1 MFSMTT
7 LPQWRRNL
15 YILFGVQLLTTA
27 GFSLVFPFLPLY
39 IRELGVATRGSLEF
53 WSGMVF
59 STQAFTMM
67 ISSPFWGVIADRY
80 GRKPM
85 LLRATLGGAILITLM
100 GFAQNAEQL
109 VLLRTIQ
116 GFVTG
121 VISSVNALV
130 AATAPKEK
138 TGSALG
144 LLMLG
149 RWGGIA
155 LGPVVGGVLGDAFGY
170 RESFIITGVMLTIAG
185 VAVLF
190 WVHEEFT
197 PVEKAKR
204 PSMIGGY
211 RALLTAPG
219 MIGLY
224 SLSFLR
230 SLGQMMIYP
239 VAALFMIQ
247 LMHTESGAATW
258 TGLMIGSVAGASALS
273 GVYLGRLG
281 DSIGH
286 ERIMLASAVA
296 CTLFYLPQPFVSTP
310 WQLIALQALG
320 GLAVGGLLSPM
331 AALLNLWTPAGTQGA
346 TYGLENSIAAGGR
359 TIAPL
364 LAALIAGWW
373 GVRAVFGATALVY
386 LAVAL
391 LVTWMVAHQRER
403 EAAQEIGGMGV
414 TGD

>member
-1 MFSMTT
+1 M
-7 LPQWRRNL
+7 PQWRRNL

-39 IRELGVATRGSLEF
+39 IREIGVATRGSLEF

-67 ISSPFWGVIADRY
+67 ISSPLWGVVADRY

-85 LLRATLGGAILITLM
+85 LLRATFGGAILIAMM
-100 GFAQNAEQL
+100 GFVQNAEQL

-116 GFVTG
+116 GAVTG

-130 AATAPKEK
+130 AASAPKEK
-138 TGSALG
+138 SGSALG

-170 RESFIITGVMLTIAG
+170 RESFVITGILLLIAG
-185 VAVLF
+185 IAVWF

-197 PVEKAKR
+197 PVEKSKR
-204 PSMIGGY
+204 PSIVGGY
-211 RALLTAPG
+211 RTLLRAPG
-219 MIGLY
+219 MAGLY
-224 SLSFLR
+224 ALSFLR
-230 SLGQMMIYP
+230 SLAQMMIYP
-239 VAALFMIQ
+239 VAALFMIE
-247 LMHTESGAATW
+247 LMHTESGVATW
-258 TGLMIGSVAGASALS
+258 TGLMIGSVAAASALS

-281 DSIGH
+281 DRVGH
-286 ERIMLASAVA
+286 ERIMIVSAIA
-296 CTLFYLPQPFVSTP
+296 CMLFYLPQPFVTTP
-310 WQLIALQALG
+310 WQLITLQALG
-320 GLAVGGLLSPM
+320 GLAVGGLLAPM
-331 AALLNLWTPAGTQGA
+331 AALMNLWTPAGTQGA

-364 LAALIAGWW
+364 LAGLIATWF
-373 GVRAVFGATALVY
+373 GVRAVFGATAVVY
-386 LAVAL
+386 LAVAV
-391 LVTWMVAHQRER
+391 LVLWMATQRE
-403 EAAQEIGGMGV
+403 EQEKSRALRDALGE
-414 TGD
+414 

>member
-1 MFSMTT
+1 MI
-7 LPQWRRNL
+7 PQWRRNL
-15 YILFGVQLLTTA
+15 YVLFGVQLLTTA

-39 IRELGVATRGSLEF
+39 IKELGVATRGSLEF

-59 STQAFTMM
+59 STQALMMM
-67 ISSPFWGVIADRY
+67 ISSPIWGVVADRY

-116 GFVTG
+116 GAITG
-121 VISSVNALV
+121 VVSSVNALV

-149 RWGGIA
+149 RWGGVA
-155 LGPVVGGVLGDAFGY
+155 LGPVIGGILGDAFGF
-170 RESFIITGVMLTIAG
+170 RESFWITGVMLAVAG
-185 VAVLF
+185 LCVWL

-204 PSMIGGY
+204 PSLVGSYSM
-211 RALLTAPG
+211 LLRAPG
-219 MIGLY
+219 MAGLY

-239 VAALFMIQ
+239 VVALFMIE
-247 LMHTESGAATW
+247 LMGTESGAATAS
-258 TGLMIGSVAGASALS
+258 GLMIGAVAAASAIS
-273 GVYLGRLG
+273 SVYLGQLG
-281 DSIGH
+281 DRIGH
-286 ERIMLASAVA
+286 ERILAASAVGA
-296 CTLFYLPQPFVSTP
+296 VLFYLPQPFVTAP
-310 WQLIALQALG
+310 WQLIILQ
-320 GLAVGGLLSPM
+320 GLTGFTLGGLLSPM
-331 AALLNLWTPAGTQGA
+331 AALMNLWTPPNTQGA
-346 TYGLENSIAAGGR
+346 TYALDNSVAAAGRSISPMIAAGVA
-359 TIAPL
+359 T
-364 LAALIAGWW
+364 WV
-373 GVRAVFGATALVY
+373 GVRGVFGITALVY
-386 LAVAL
+386 GAIAVQVL
-391 LVTWMVAHQRER
+391 WMAQSMRARR
-403 EAAQEIGGMGV
+403 EAQEQKAQLV

>member
-1 MFSMTT
+1 MQKLAT
-7 LPQWRRNL
+7 LPQWRKNL

-39 IRELGVATRGSLEF
+39 IREIGVATRGSLEF

-67 ISSPFWGVIADRY
+67 IASPFWGVIADRY

-85 LLRATLGGAILITLM
+85 LLRATLGGAVLIALM
-100 GFAQNAEQL
+100 GLVQNVEQL

-121 VISSVNALV
+121 VISSTNALV

-138 TGSALG
+138 SGSALG
-144 LLMLG
+144 LLMLS
-149 RWGGIA
+149 RWGGLA
-155 LGPVVGGVLGDAFGY
+155 LGPVIGGVFGDAFGY
-170 RESFIITGVMLTIAG
+170 RESFFITGIMLTMAG
-185 VAVLF
+185 LAVLF

-204 PSMIGGY
+204 PSAIGGY
-211 RALLTAPG
+211 RTLLASPG
-219 MIGLY
+219 MISLY
-224 SLSFLR
+224 TLAFLR
-230 SLGQMMIYP
+230 SLGGMMIYP

-258 TGLMIGSVAGASALS
+258 TGLMIGAVAGASALS

-281 DSIGH
+281 DRVGH
-286 ERIMLASAVA
+286 ERIMLVSAIA
-296 CTLFYLPQPFVSTP
+296 CALFYLPQPFVSTP

-331 AALLNLWTPAGTQGA
+331 AALLNLWTPPGTQGA

-364 LAALIAGWW
+364 LAGVIATWF
-373 GVRAVFGATALVY
+373 GVRAVFGATAVVYALMAGLV
-386 LAVAL
+386 V
-391 LVTWMVAHQRER
+391 WMAARRGERER
-403 EAAQEIGGMGV
+403 AQGV
-414 TGD
+414 GEGVVGD

>member
-1 MFSMTT
+1 M
-7 LPQWRRNL
+7 PRWRRNL
-15 YILFGVQLLTTA
+15 YILFGVQLLTMS

-39 IRELGVATRGSLEF
+39 IRELGIATGGSLEF

-67 ISSPFWGVIADRY
+67 LSSPFWGVIADRY

-85 LLRATLGGAILITLM
+85 LLRATLGGAVLIILM
-100 GFAQNAEQL
+100 GLVQSAEQL

-121 VISSVNALV
+121 IVSSTNALV
-130 AATAPKEK
+130 TSTTPKER

-144 LLMLG
+144 LLMLA

-155 LGPVVGGVLGDAFGY
+155 FGPVIGGVLGDLFGY
-170 RESFIITGVMLTIAG
+170 RESFFITGIMLGLAG
-185 VAVLF
+185 LAVWFL
-190 WVHEEFT
+190 VHEEFS
-197 PVEKAKR
+197 PVEKTKR
-204 PSMIGGY
+204 PSMVGSY
-211 RALLTAPG
+211 RTLLHAPG
-219 MIGLY
+219 MIALY
-224 SLSFLR
+224 ALAFLR

-258 TGLMIGSVAGASALS
+258 TGLMIGSVAGASAVS

-281 DSIGH
+281 DRIGH
-286 ERIMLASAVA
+286 ERIMLFSAIASA
-296 CTLFYLPQPFVSTP
+296 LLYLPQPFVTAP

-331 AALLNLWTPAGTQGA
+331 AALLNLWTPQGTQGA
-346 TYGLENSIAAGGR
+346 TYGLENSVVAGGR
-359 TIAPL
+359 TIAPMI
-364 LAALIAGWW
+364 AAAIAGWW

-391 LVTWMVAHQRER
+391 LVIWMAVHRRER
-403 EAAQEIGGMGV
+403 EAAREEQGIGV
-414 TGD
+414 VGD

>member
-230 SLGQMMIYP
+230 SLGQMMIP
-239 VAALFMIQ
+239 LPSPPSFMIQ
-247 LMHTESGAATW
+247 LMHTESGAAT
-258 TGLMIGSVAGASALS
+258 
-273 GVYLGRLG
+273 
-281 DSIGH
+281 
-286 ERIMLASAVA
+286 
-296 CTLFYLPQPFVSTP
+296 
-310 WQLIALQALG
+310 
-320 GLAVGGLLSPM
+320 
-331 AALLNLWTPAGTQGA
+331 
-346 TYGLENSIAAGGR
+346 
-359 TIAPL
+359 
-364 LAALIAGWW
+364 
-373 GVRAVFGATALVY
+373 
-386 LAVAL
+386 
-391 LVTWMVAHQRER
+391 
-403 EAAQEIGGMGV
+403 
-414 TGD
+414 